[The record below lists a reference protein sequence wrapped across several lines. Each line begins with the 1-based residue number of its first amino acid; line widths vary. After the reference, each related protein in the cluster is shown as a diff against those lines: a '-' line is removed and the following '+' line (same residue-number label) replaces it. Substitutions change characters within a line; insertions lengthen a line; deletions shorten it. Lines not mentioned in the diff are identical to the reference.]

1 MWHVNVSLMETN
13 VLFDLIF
20 DALHFSQLLI
30 VVVVV
35 IVIIVEDICL
45 FLRTNDVTMVHCYLF
60 KEMRHLDTSL
70 EAKANQVKALPRYD
84 RN

>member
-1 MWHVNVSLMETN
+1 METN

-30 VVVVV
+30 VVADVVV
-35 IVIIVEDICL
+35 VVIIVEDVCL
-45 FLRTNDVTMVHCYLF
+45 FLRTNDVTMVHCHLF